1 MRDRLSSD
9 HTAAVSA
16 SEYSE
21 LASERRDTER
31 AVTLWHQKAAELG
44 WPPPLEAFDLSR
56 MTSDWAYRF
65 VICGEDVEHSVF
77 LLYGT
82 QLARLL
88 GLPEKANYCDPMIV
102 QLPEPYRPLFAEG
115 CGEVITASAPARF
128 SGAIEHHGRTEYYRA
143 AFLPVKLRVGA
154 LRPIVFGSFNCR
166 AVPGIGP
173 DGLRKIRSRSPGLN
187 P

>member
-1 MRDRLSSD
+1 MRDLLSSD

-77 LLYGT
+77 LLYGNA
-82 QLARLL
+82 ARPVARVTGESKLL
-88 GLPEKANYCDPMIV
+88 RSHDRTTAGAVSPPVRGGLWGGHHCFGTCTVQRCD
-102 QLPEPYRPLFAEG
+102 
-115 CGEVITASAPARF
+115 
-128 SGAIEHHGRTEYYRA
+128 
-143 AFLPVKLRVGA
+143 
-154 LRPIVFGSFNCR
+154 
-166 AVPGIGP
+166 
-173 DGLRKIRSRSPGLN
+173 
-187 P
+187 

>member
-1 MRDRLSSD
+1 
-9 HTAAVSA
+9 
-16 SEYSE
+16 
-21 LASERRDTER
+21 
-31 AVTLWHQKAAELG
+31 
-44 WPPPLEAFDLSR
+44 

-88 GLPEKANYCDPMIV
+88 GLPEKANYCEPMIV